1 MSLVK
6 VADLLNEIVASL
18 SILRLAIYR
27 FAVLGRAGGTAVTA
41 GGVVGTL
48 ID

>member
-6 VADLLNEIVASL
+6 LADLLNKIVALL

-27 FAVLGRAGGTAVTA
+27 FAVLGRIGGTTVTA

-48 ID
+48 IA